1 MVPPRSR
8 SSRCGRIEP
17 ATIGGRRAPIMLV
30 SRCLARAS
38 PTTSTVA
45 ALATTASPCGRLVR
59 DHIADSLSSYFGS
72 RPEVVGALESPLEFK
87 TMVGRSGYEFRLNE
101 IYRKAGGSWLTPA
114 EIFQPHV
121 GEAIARFVVR
131 NHLRETSED
140 KDGEQDHLRI
150 CEIGGGN
157 GTLAADVMDYV
168 SRNDPRVYETMEYT
182 VLDVSESLC
191 ER

>member
-1 MVPPRSR
+1 M
-8 SSRCGRIEP
+8 I
-17 ATIGGRRAPIMLV
+17 V

-87 TMVGRSGYEFRLNE
+87 TMVGRSGYEFRLDE
-101 IYRKAGGSWLTPA
+101 IYRKAGVSWLTPA

-131 NHLRETSED
+131 NHLGETDED

>member
-1 MVPPRSR
+1 M
-8 SSRCGRIEP
+8 E
-17 ATIGGRRAPIMLV
+17 
-30 SRCLARAS
+30 
-38 PTTSTVA
+38 
-45 ALATTASPCGRLVR
+45 
-59 DHIADSLSSYFGS
+59 Y
-72 RPEVVGALESPLEFK
+72 PLEFK

-101 IYRKAGGSWLTPA
+101 IYRKAGVSWLTPA

-131 NHLRETSED
+131 NHLRETDED
-140 KDGEQDHLRI
+140 KEGDQDHLRI